1 MKKGRIISLYTF
13 KRGLKVSQ
21 IQAFTYICS
30 IA

>member
-1 MKKGRIISLYTF
+1 MFFRFILQPVSKNA
-13 KRGLKVSQ
+13 LKVSQ